1 MNLIQQ
7 HFVNSCGALSSI
19 NDDQLKTLTWM
30 AEQITHAFRNGNKLL
45 ICGNGGSAGDA
56 QHIAAEFVVRLKR
69 ERRALPALALT
80 VDSSVLTAGA
90 NDFGYATVFER
101 QVEAFGVKGDILWA
115 LSTSGQSE
123 NVQAAANEAK
133 LRGMQVFAF
142 TGEDASRLARTADM
156 SFCAGRATAITQQLH
171 MVAAHA
177 ICDQVEDSIM
187 VLPYRRD

>member
-7 HFVNSCGALSSI
+7 HFLDSRDAFNVI
-19 NDDQLKTLTWM
+19 YPDQLHTLADM
-30 AEQITHAFRNGNKLL
+30 AERITRAFFDGNKLL

-101 QVEAFGVKGDILWA
+101 QVEAFGNKGDILWA

-133 LRGMQVFAF
+133 LKGMQVFAF
-142 TGEDASRLARTADM
+142 TGQDASRLARTADM
-156 SFCAGRATAITQQLH
+156 RFCAGRTTAITQQLH

-177 ICDQVEDSIM
+177 ICDQVEDSIAS
-187 VLPYRRD
+187 RRD